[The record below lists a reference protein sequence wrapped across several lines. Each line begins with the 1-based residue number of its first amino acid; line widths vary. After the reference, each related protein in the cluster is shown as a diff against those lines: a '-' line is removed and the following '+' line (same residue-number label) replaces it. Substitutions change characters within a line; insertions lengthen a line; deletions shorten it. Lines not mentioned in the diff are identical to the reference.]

1 MNRSERTRKLLI
13 VLLWIAVWE
22 IAGLLIHNAILFV
35 GPFDV
40 IRAFIRL
47 IPEAEFWRSIGSSLW
62 KISIGTLSAFL
73 LALIAGSAA
82 SRLPILSDFLEPMM
96 LLMKTVPV
104 ASFVIL
110 ALIWVGSVN
119 LSVFTSFLVV
129 FPSIYV
135 STIAGLQ
142 STDKRLLEVIQVF
155 RVSRRKQ
162 IRMIYLP
169 ALMPY
174 LISSCRTALGMS
186 WKTGIA
192 AEVIGV
198 PSHSIGEKL
207 YMAKIYLSTADLFAW
222 TIVIIAVSALFERF
236 ILWILQ
242 SAEHRLCKST
252 NVTLPTAG
260 KSLSESTPQSNIN
273 IIGEMTKYAIELIN
287 ISKSY
292 GTLSVLHNQNIT
304 LEAGHIYCLMGASGS
319 GKTTLLRLLLGLE
332 QPDSGTV
339 TGTGRP
345 AAVFQEDRL
354 CEAFSPLDNVLMV
367 TGHTLTPEQIHN
379 QMTRLLPAECLT
391 RPVSTLSGGMKRR
404 VAILRAILAPANV
417 ILMDE
422 PFTGLDEDTKRLV
435 IQYIR
440 ENSANRLLL
449 ITTHQ
454 EEDII
459 LLGGSLM
466 RL

>member
-1 MNRSERTRKLLI
+1 MKRSERTHKLLI
-13 VLLWIAVWE
+13 VLLWIAVWQ
-22 IAGLLIHNAILFV
+22 IASLLIHNAILFV

-40 IRAFIRL
+40 ICAFIRL
-47 IPEAEFWRSIGSSLW
+47 LPAAEFWHSIGSSFC
-62 KISIGTLSAFL
+62 KISIGTFVAFL
-73 LALIAGSAA
+73 LALSTGSAA
-82 SRLPILSDFLEPMM
+82 SRLPILRDFLEPLM

-129 FPSIYV
+129 FPAIYV
-135 STIAGLQ
+135 STIAGIQ
-142 STDKRLLEVIQVF
+142 STDKRLLEVIRVF

-162 IRMIYLP
+162 LRMVYLP

-186 WKTGIA
+186 WKSGVA

-222 TIVIIAVSALFERF
+222 TIVIIAVSALFERL
-236 ILWILQ
+236 ILRILQ
-242 SAEHRLCKST
+242 SAGHRLCKST
-252 NVTLPTAG
+252 NITPPAAGMSLP
-260 KSLSESTPQSNIN
+260 ESTPQNS
-273 IIGEMTKYAIELIN
+273 IIGDINKYEIKLNN

-292 GTLSVLHNQNIT
+292 GTLPVLHNRNIT
-304 LEAGHIYCLMGASGS
+304 MESGHTYCLMGASGS

-332 QPDSGTV
+332 QPDSGIV
-339 TGTGRP
+339 NGISSRRL

-404 VAILRAILAPANV
+404 VAILRAILAPASV

-440 ENSANRLLL
+440 EKSANRLLL

-454 EEDII
+454 EEDIA

-466 RL
+466 LL